1 MIVRHLLFPCLLS
14 CLIIHS
20 NYLQGAVVSWIAQSP
35 NNDLNNPAN
44 WSSNS
49 LPSLGDDSVFN
60 SSVYRIATNPTE
72 NSAPFAINNFIF
84 PSSASIF
91 NLNFNNQTLT
101 FNGAGISGAN
111 TNPTITVRNIDNNIV
126 LEDQVSF
133 IGSSGNSGSAIFSI
147 SNSASISGAPPTTSI
162 GIIDSHL
169 HSTGAFTMAHGGRI
183 TASNTGVD
191 DITSGNNNFI
201 SFVGGSQ
208 LQFDQSFTASNNVA
222 LSISN
227 SGTFTG
233 NNTVLGDRV
242 GFVAGS
248 QFLSSGAFQTGNNF
262 TCTVQN
268 TGNDSGSAVSYNY
281 IGNINLPQLNL
292 EGSAT
297 VGDNATITV
306 SNNGINSASSAVGPN
321 FIAYVL
327 EQQVFVGNAFDA
339 GNNLNLTV
347 SNTGTDS
354 SRGYGRY
361 IVAKIDS
368 SSGAGDQILLQQGGS
383 IGNNAA
389 ITVTNSGT
397 YNGTNSNGGSAVG
410 SMNLAQM
417 EVGDSGSIGSHN
429 FLAGDY
435 FNLTVSN
442 TGIDSGIGVG
452 GDTVGVVT
460 TDQVAFYT
468 PVTMGKQATITIT
481 GNGNFSGNASSEF
494 CTIGSAAGS
503 QFRCASTT
511 VCDDYFT
518 LTTRNVGINTG
529 TGAGSNYIGQLS
541 QGGQVVFEDSLTIG
555 NTATINISNMGSN
568 SSSTTSGNTVGS
580 MRGTGEQFGV
590 EGLFQ
595 AGNDLSLTIT
605 NSGFNNSTNSEG
617 NYVGWINTSTLFKG
631 CQVHLTLGG
640 SVEDRASISL
650 SNTGTFQGAT
660 SNNLVGVLSGQ
671 QFYSES
677 DFSAGA
683 NFNLRVTNAGTNSVS
698 GQNGNSVG
706 TVGYCQAKFGGAFS
720 VTSGG
725 PQITITN
732 RGTNNGDGDSNY
744 IGVIHDSQIYLVD
757 GPYTFDTGSNAI
769 INLSNTGINTGT
781 SISTPSNV
789 GCVDSQAQFDGN
801 FNAADGLRMTL
812 TNQGIHSGPTT
823 TNQVGY
829 ITNSQLYNSSVDPTF
844 NAGSNA
850 SIQVVNSGSGNGNLV
865 GYVGGQVYFTGNFIA
880 SDNLILNVENN
891 GTGTVA
897 NNQINFGGDF
907 AASNNL
913 AMTATNS
920 ANATAGSQIVFGGGF
935 TPGNCATIS
944 AINHSATT
952 INGVNFTGATT
963 GGDVLINLQNSN
975 LNIATAGATDFTL
988 SGLNGDALCTLNSSQ
1003 NLIIGVVG
1011 SCVSSATFNGR
1022 IVEVGSVPLTLT
1034 KVGASAQTV
1043 SDIGFTGLTSI
1054 QGGSLAIN
1062 GLVGGDITIA
1072 SGAILKG
1079 TGTYNGITTI
1089 SNGGA
1094 IYPGNS
1100 IGTMNL
1106 ATLTLN
1112 PLSTTVIEING
1123 TASSLL
1129 DVTGTATVDGA
1140 LQIVQNV
1147 GAYPKQGTYLIL
1159 SAGTIAGPGT
1169 FSSVNTV
1176 PGFTFSLESL
1186 GQDIYL
1192 NYTLAIPNNGLSGN
1206 SLIVSNYLNENAFP
1220 SAGYTALAGLTGQTL
1235 SQALESVSPAR
1246 NGFAAFMASQIA
1258 FSLTDLVAAHTDE
1271 LIFFRKEASQ
1281 HEFLSSLTA
1290 DAGDTVRLPKKSSN
1304 KLSFWASA
1312 FGQYAHQEASLQNPS
1327 FGFMSEGLLIGLDYL
1342 NRDAEVIGGSL
1353 GVAHTHYNEHADAG
1367 HGDINYFS
1375 LSVYGN
1381 TFFGNFYL
1389 SPALWGIF
1397 TANDNTRN
1405 ISFPG
1410 FSAEATATINAFEL
1424 IPHLELGYDTQFS
1437 WGELIPFTTA
1447 DWAINFQNAY
1457 TEHGAYPYNARQK
1470 ANSTSMVRSE
1480 TGLKFCEK
1488 WQMDSGTFCLK
1499 QKISYVF
1506 EKPFGTGTVNTDFVG
1521 MPGLFTVRAVN
1532 QNMNL
1537 GAFGLNFLMVFGKE
1551 NPIKLD
1557 LGYQGEFGSNY
1568 VSNELLFTISKGY

>member
-1 MIVRHLLFPCLLS
+1 MIVRHLLSPCLLS
-14 CLIIHS
+14 CLITYS
-20 NYLQGAVVSWIAQSP
+20 NCLQAASVSWIAQSP
-35 NNDLNNPAN
+35 NNDLNDPAN
-44 WSSNS
+44 WSSS
-49 LPSLGDDSVFN
+49 SVPVSGDDSVFN
-60 SSVYRIATNPTE
+60 SAVYRIATNPTE

-84 PSSASIF
+84 PSSASVF

-101 FNGAGISGAN
+101 FNGTGISGAN
-111 TNPTITVRNIDNNIV
+111 TNPTITVTNVNNDINPGDLV
-126 LEDQVSF
+126 F
-133 IGSSGNSGSAIFSI
+133 FNGISGNSGSAIFSI
-147 SNSASISGAPPTTSI
+147 SNSASISGAPPTLPR
-162 GIIDSHL
+162 GVIDSNFR
-169 HSTGAFTMAHGGRI
+169 SRRAFTMASSGRI

-191 DITSGNNNFI
+191 DITSVSDNIIGY
-201 SFVGGSQ
+201 VTGSQ
-208 LQFDQSFTASNNVA
+208 LQFDQSFTANNNVT

-233 NNTVLGDRV
+233 NNTASGDRV
-242 GFVAGS
+242 GYVTGS
-248 QFLSSGAFQTGNNF
+248 QFLSTGAFQAGNNF

-268 TGNDSGSAVSYNY
+268 TGNDSGSAVRYNY
-281 IGNINLPQLNL
+281 IGNINQPQLNL
-292 EGSAT
+292 QTSAT

-306 SNNGINSASSAVGPN
+306 SNNGINSASSTNLQN
-321 FIAYVL
+321 FCAHVL

-354 SRGYGRY
+354 STGYGAY
-361 IVAKIDS
+361 IVSKIDS
-368 SSGAGDQILLQQGGS
+368 SGSAGDQILLQQGGN
-383 IGNNAA
+383 IGNNAS

-410 SMNLAQM
+410 SMNRAQM
-417 EVGDSGSIGSHN
+417 IVGDGSHN
-429 FLAGDY
+429 FLTGDY

-442 TGIDSGIGVG
+442 TGVDSGIGVG
-452 GDTVGVVT
+452 GDAVGVVS

-468 PVTMGKQATITIT
+468 PVNVGKHATVTVT
-481 GNGNFSGNASSEF
+481 QNGNFSGDASSQF
-494 CTIGSAAGS
+494 CTIGSAGGS

-511 VCDDYFT
+511 VFDDYFT
-518 LTTRNVGINTG
+518 LTTSNIGTNTG
-529 TGAGSNYIGQLS
+529 TGFGGNFIGQLS
-541 QGGQVVFEDSLTIG
+541 DGGQVVFEDSLTIG
-555 NTATINISNMGSN
+555 NTATINISNTGSN
-568 SSSTTSGNTVGS
+568 SSTSTSGNTVGS
-580 MRGTGEQFGV
+580 MRGTGQQLAV
-590 EGLFQ
+590 EGLFRT
-595 AGNDLSLTIT
+595 GNDLSLTIT
-605 NSGFNNSTNSEG
+605 NSGFNNSTTSG
-617 NYVGWINTSTLFKG
+617 ANYVGWINTSTLFKG
-631 CQVHLTLGG
+631 CQVHLTQGG
-640 SVEDRASISL
+640 SVGDRASISI

-660 SNNLVGVLSGQ
+660 LNNLVGVLSGQ
-671 QFYSES
+671 QFYSVS

-698 GQNGNSVG
+698 GQEGNSIG
-706 TVGYCQAKFGGAFS
+706 TVAYSQAKFSGAFS

-725 PQITITN
+725 PEITITN
-732 RGTNNGDGDSNY
+732 RGTNNGDGDSNR
-744 IGVIHDSQIYLVD
+744 IGVINESQFYVV
-757 GPYTFDTGSNAI
+757 GGSYTFDAGSNAI

-781 SISTPSNV
+781 SISTPSNI
-789 GCVDSQAQFDGN
+789 GCVSSQAQFDGD
-801 FNAADGLRMTL
+801 FNAIDGLRMTL
-812 TNQGIHSGPTT
+812 TNQGVHSGPDTN
-823 TNQVGY
+823 NQVGY
-829 ITNSQLYNSSVDPTF
+829 ITNSQLYNSAVDPTF

-850 SIQVVNSGSGNGNLV
+850 TIRVVNSGSGNGSLV
-865 GYVGGQVYFTGNFIA
+865 GYVGSQVYFTGNFIA
-880 SDNLILNVENN
+880 SDNLLMTVENN

-897 NNQINFGGDF
+897 NNQIYFGGDF
-907 AASNNL
+907 TASNNL
-913 AMTATNS
+913 VMTATNS
-920 ANATAGSQIVFGGGF
+920 ANATATGQIVFAGGF
-935 TPGNCATIS
+935 IPGNCATIS

-952 INGVNFTGATT
+952 IDGVNFIGATT

-975 LNIATAGATDFTL
+975 LNIETAAAADFNL
-988 SGLNGDALCTLNSSQ
+988 SGLNGDALSTLNSSQ
-1003 NLIIGVVG
+1003 NLIMGVVG
-1011 SCVSSATFNGR
+1011 SCVSSAIFNGP
-1022 IVEVGSVPLTLT
+1022 IVQVGGVPLKLT
-1034 KVGASAQTV
+1034 KVATSAQTL
-1043 SDIGFTGLTSI
+1043 SDIGFTGLTAI
-1054 QGGSLAIN
+1054 EGGTLAIN
-1062 GLVGGDITIA
+1062 GNISGDITVE
-1072 SGAILKG
+1072 SGATLKG
-1079 TGTYNGITTI
+1079 TGTYGGVTTI
-1089 SNGGA
+1089 ANGGT

-1129 DVTGTATVDGA
+1129 DVTGIATVDGG

-1147 GAYPKQGTYLIL
+1147 GAYPKQGSYLIL
-1159 SAGTIAGPGT
+1159 SAGTIAAPGT

-1206 SLIVSNYLNENAFP
+1206 SQIVANYLNENAFP

-1246 NGFAAFMASQIA
+1246 NGFAAFIASQIA
-1258 FSLTDLVAAHTDE
+1258 FSLTDLVSTHTDE

-1290 DAGDTVRLPKKSSN
+1290 DAGDTVRLLKKSSN

-1312 FGQYAHQEASLQNPS
+1312 FGEYAHQEASLQNPS

-1342 NRDAEVIGGSL
+1342 NRDAEVIGSSL

-1381 TFFGNFYL
+1381 AFFGDFYL

-1397 TANDNTRN
+1397 TANDSTRN

-1437 WGELIPFTTA
+1437 WGDLIPFTTA

-1488 WQMDSGTFCLK
+1488 WQMDLGTFCLK